1 MANDVNYE
9 FWCLLKGE
17 KSPFLINA
25 PSTLSI
31 YDLKGIIY
39 QRCTPFH
46 GMIVTDYD
54 LTLMKVNVN
63 LHTVRDSICA
73 GTYQPEDTEA
83 LRAVWEQ
90 IYEVWPDKP
99 SQGYLHIFVDF
110 GPEVA
115 KPCRNR
121 GLLRLNEEIEMPLSP
136 FSLSFPV
143 EFTNLV
149 GEEHCIGMNRPFERN
164 TIPIDLLDGAFGRFK
179 DRCRAPP
186 SKNALT
192 LLDHLVEAVCKWYPE
207 ETDRRTAIQDVFATG
222 AGLEFLPQTIPGTEY
237 ETDGNL
243 PVTIMPAAIR
253 GCKFEI
259 GSYMGFYGCVW
270 DGDRIRVDALTPLFD
285 LSIHW
290 TDEEGREAIAS
301 SLDALMETVMDIEA
315 RYISIEA
322 EVMAENELERPIQ
335 VDYWMQKALG
345 FPYLKCYE
353 DAGEEITYTY
363 NRRLDDR
370 NLVFTA
376 STYTDQFIVKF
387 TRARHYSEIAHR
399 YLADLGLAPR
409 LRQLVSLP
417 GGWSA
422 VVMDESKYEPLSG
435 MVLSAEQQDKVR
447 HRLSEVVNKLHE
459 AGLIHGDIHDTDLL
473 IDRASL
479 TEGIDK
485 LKIHVIGFD
494 WAPGPVRQAK

>member
-1 MANDVNYE
+1 MANNVNYE

-31 YDLKGIIY
+31 YDLRGIIY

-54 LTLMKVNVN
+54 LILMKVNVN

-110 GPEVA
+110 KPEGA
-115 KPCRNR
+115 KPRR
-121 GLLRLNEEIEMPLSP
+121 IGGLVRLNEELEIPLSP

-207 ETDRRTAIQDVFATG
+207 ETDRRAAIGDVFAMG

-253 GCKFEI
+253 GCKIEI

-301 SLDALMETVMDIEA
+301 SFDALTETVMDIEA

-322 EVMAENELERPIQ
+322 EVMAKNELERPMQVDDCMQ

-345 FPYLKCYE
+345 FPYLKSYE

-363 NRRLDDR
+363 NRRLDDK
-370 NLVFTA
+370 NLIFTA
-376 STYTDQFIVKF
+376 SAYTDQFIVKF
-387 TRARHYSEIAHR
+387 TRARRYSESLHR

-435 MVLSAEQQDKVR
+435 MVLSAEQPIVHVR
-447 HRLSEVVNKLHE
+447 FL
-459 AGLIHGDIHDTDLL
+459 
-473 IDRASL
+473 
-479 TEGIDK
+479 
-485 LKIHVIGFD
+485 
-494 WAPGPVRQAK
+494 